1 MIQGEFNSRGELFF
15 EIGLMSADGEIFPV
29 MALLDTGFTGWL
41 AIDNQ
46 DADSLGWVRNNEPQ
60 DMQTAQ
66 GEARFNLYE
75 GKVVIEE
82 EEFTVEVLGGDEL
95 VNSLLGV
102 LWLRTKRLVMLFPM
116 MIGVTKVA

>member
-15 EIGLMSADGEIFPV
+15 EVGLLSADGEIILV

-41 AIDNQ
+41 AIDSQ
-46 DADSLGWVRNNEPQ
+46 DADSLGWVCDNEPQ

-75 GKVVIEE
+75 ATFVYKCYNSILSRSIES
-82 EEFTVEVLGGDEL
+82 FRHLKSNICSTLPDNFDEPL
-95 VNSLLGV
+95 EDF
-102 LWLRTKRLVMLFPM
+102 KEYM
-116 MIGVTKVA
+116 